1 MADQTTN
8 PARVLIACLL
18 CSGSMDTPNHR
29 SLAQQRGAID
39 RRWLLAALALVLLGL
54 AALWRLSPLGQDL
67 TAEQVASGLEQL
79 QQSRWAIPA
88 LAVIYVLGNAV
99 LFPTLLL
106 NIGVILVWGAVWG
119 SVYALGGSVL
129 AGLLFFAV
137 GQRWGAPYLERWQGR
152 RLKASLRFL
161 RASGVVGMVILRVT
175 PVAPYPI
182 VNLALGAAEISWW
195 VFGLGTLL
203 GLLPS
208 ILGMAVV
215 GEELRALMQDPQPE
229 QLMQV
234 AALAVVVLGVLAA
247 VQWLARRYQ
256 REHSA

>member
-1 MADQTTN
+1 
-8 PARVLIACLL
+8 
-18 CSGSMDTPNHR
+18 MDTQTLPHR
-29 SLAQQRGAID
+29 SSPLRQRGAIG
-39 RRWLLAALALVLLGL
+39 RRWLLAALAVVVLGL
-54 AALWRLSPLGQDL
+54 AALWRLSPLGQEL
-67 TAEQVASGLEQL
+67 TAEQVAGWLEQL
-79 QQSRWAIPA
+79 RQSRWAIPA

-106 NIGVILVWGAVWG
+106 NMGVILVWGAVWG
-119 SVYALGGSVL
+119 STYALAGSVL

-137 GQRWGAPYLERWQGR
+137 GRRWGAPYLERWQGQ
-152 RLKASLRFL
+152 RLKASLKFL

-182 VNLALGAAEISWW
+182 VNLALGAAAISWW
-195 VFGLGTLL
+195 IFGLGTVL

-208 ILGMAVV
+208 IVGMAVV

-234 AALAVVVLGVLAA
+234 AGLAVGVFVVLAVL
-247 VQWLARRYQ
+247 QWLARRYQ
-256 REHSA
+256 QEHTA